1 MTKGLSIL
9 RFVMAVS
16 VWQVTSFK
24 SDTMTTENHKNA
36 LKEKEAMKLSTFI
49 T

>member
-1 MTKGLSIL
+1 MTKGLSTL

-16 VWQVTSFK
+16 AWQMTNFEP
-24 SDTMTTENHKNA
+24 DTKTTEYHKNA

-49 T
+49 R